1 MKVSISL
8 RDELFQAAERLATSL
23 RLSRSEVY
31 ARALTEYVDRHA
43 YERVTERLNEIYA
56 ESDSSADEVLKALQ
70 LRSLPREDW

>member
-1 MKVSISL
+1 M
-8 RDELFQAAERLATSL
+8 

-43 YERVTERLNEIYA
+43 QERVTERLNEVYA
-56 ESDSSADEVLKALQ
+56 DSDSSADEVLKALQ